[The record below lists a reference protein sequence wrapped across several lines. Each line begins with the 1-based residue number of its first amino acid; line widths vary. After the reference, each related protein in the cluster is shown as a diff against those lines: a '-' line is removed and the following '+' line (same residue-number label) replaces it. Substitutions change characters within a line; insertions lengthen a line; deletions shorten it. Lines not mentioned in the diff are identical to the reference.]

1 MANSL
6 KPWRAFTVFVSSTF
20 IDMEAER
27 DYLNNIVAREL
38 EREYEK
44 KRVSLSFVDLRWG
57 VQTDKDAGKEVREL
71 SVLNVCMEEIKRSR
85 PFFIALLGHRYGWVP
100 PKERF
105 QKVIEGLDEEERLLL
120 KDGEGA
126 SVTALEILF
135 GALGDESLLN
145 RSLFYFRD
153 AASYAMVPE
162 EELPRYQDRQHAD
175 KLERLK
181 ERIVCECRKKG
192 LDNVHSYS
200 LEWHDGTFTR
210 LEEWGEQVKRHLRR
224 EIDAEL
230 EETAASTPAT
240 WLEMEDLQQDIF
252 FHARTQ
258 LFVGR
263 QEELAV
269 LEHFARHERGVMV
282 VAGFPTMGKSALL
295 CQLYQR
301 LQGVPGLVTLLHCT
315 RVSRYADYTYRMF
328 CRLSARLCAELG
340 QPYAE
345 PAEAGNEA
353 RNYFLDLVRRVTDT
367 GRKVVLLIDSTDA
380 FRSSDDASNYSWLPD
395 EACSILTC
403 ERTQEDGYVKE
414 VTLYKE
420 NAQVMYLPFLRR
432 EEARVLA
439 REQCRLYHKSIPESV
454 LALILDKK
462 ADNGQ
467 SLPEGYPKEYYACFD
482 PLWVKLMV
490 RLLVSLD
497 ENDFTEARQMAD
509 ETDEETKLEKYL
521 CQCVRQAQ
529 VDPTN
534 LIIKSFLPK
543 IMQGIDISFLYKVL
557 MGIALSYR
565 GLGETDMAVLFGK
578 EWDSLSFS
586 KIHHYLKDVLVED
599 YENGVWW
606 FGHVRVAG
614 SLETLISEKHYQAF
628 VHNFGSYY
636 VGQGSKRP
644 EAARKAMY
652 FLLHGNRPALAAYAC
667 SSLFL
672 EESER
677 DEMLEEMVENIK
689 ADNEKNLP
697 WFISMFSQR
706 KADGQDVSAKMWNW
720 MERGGYQRLYQ
731 MAIECLLPRL
741 ACWKKGLA
749 LQFAQGIEPVVRI
762 YADSHPDDSTIDYLL
777 RELCYR
783 MADYSDAMGELEQ
796 QKEYAERLAA
806 LKPGSVSQAGM
817 AAEGL
822 ARVAMNEGDYPKAE
836 QLYLSVYQ
844 EGKKLYEVSPNDP
857 EAAYEAFMG
866 CLYLIDVYRRWE
878 NQDRLAAMVEEAFA
892 YLPLV
897 PSEPGYQKIK
907 GQFYHIAGSLYD
919 NLGRGRQALELLEKS
934 VEVLTAIHEGDLR
947 NDEYATELGIAYEAL
962 GAYYEKRNQADR
974 ALECYRKQAAL
985 FDEVLAI
992 DGGNEECR
1000 HFRLIA
1006 ACHLWDVLRSRSD
1019 KKDEWREVNN
1029 ELVWLGRQT
1038 VPDLLTDHDLLHIA
1052 SAYFFLGVLWK
1063 EQSPEERSIQPQDMF
1078 DLLLEGWYFLRDA
1091 YHSSREVCYAEFGQL
1106 CLYYRFEIAEDNG
1119 LPTEEPLETLLE
1131 AYSGYPLSD
1140 SDLGQLLST
1149 WIQRLQTKIEQ
1160 KQGGPFVQ
1168 AFQAGQY
1175 AEAIRLYQDEASHA
1189 GYEQFLYALCL
1200 LRAGFRKKAAEAF
1213 AALRGGV
1220 QDDRESW
1227 LLVTV
1232 NLGVCHLLGG
1242 DVQAFHRLFDELSA
1256 EEKAMQKPA
1265 FLWKACVEREALA
1278 ASGRPWHK
1286 RLFGVRPSAEELR
1299 VTLPQP
1305 YGWTEL

>member
-6 KPWRAFTVFVSSTF
+6 KPWRSFTVFVSSTF
-20 IDMEAER
+20 TDMEAER

-71 SVLNVCMEEIKRSR
+71 SVLNVCMDEIKRSR

-105 QKVIEGLDEEERLLL
+105 LKVLEGMDEEERQLL

-153 AASYAMVPE
+153 AASYANVPE
-162 EELPRYQDRQHAD
+162 EELPRYQDRQHAG

-192 LDNVHSYS
+192 LDNVHSYR
-200 LEWHDGTFTR
+200 LEWHDGTFMR
-210 LEEWGEQVKRHLRR
+210 LEEWGEQVKGHLRR

-230 EETAASTPAT
+230 EETASSAPAT

-252 FHARTQ
+252 VHARTQ

-263 QEELAV
+263 QDELAK
-269 LEHFARHERGVMV
+269 LEHFARHGRGAMV
-282 VAGFPTMGKSALL
+282 VAGFPTTGKSALL
-295 CQLYQR
+295 CRLYQR
-301 LQGVPGLVTLLHCT
+301 LQGVAGVVPLLHCT
-315 RVSRYADYTYRMF
+315 RVSQYADYTYRMF

-345 PAEAGNEA
+345 PEDAGHAA
-353 RNYFLDLVRRVTDT
+353 RTYFLGLVRKVADT
-367 GRKVVLLIDSTDA
+367 GRKVVLLIDSTEA
-380 FRSSDDASNYSWLPD
+380 FRPSDDASNYSWLPD
-395 EACSILTC
+395 EACCILTC
-403 ERTQEDGYVKE
+403 RRTEDEGYVKE
-414 VTLYKE
+414 IALNKTDT
-420 NAQVMYLPFLRR
+420 QVVYLPFFRR
-432 EEARVLA
+432 EEARLLA
-439 REQCRLYHKSIPESV
+439 VEQCRLFHKSIPESV
-454 LALILDKK
+454 LALITEKK
-462 ADNGQ
+462 ADEQ
-467 SLPEGYPKEYYACFD
+467 PLPEGYPKEYYACFD

-490 RLLVSLD
+490 RLLVSLN
-497 ENDFTEARQMAD
+497 ENDFAEARQMAG

-543 IMQGIDISFLYKVL
+543 IVQGVDTSFLYKVL
-557 MGIALSYR
+557 MGIALSYH
-565 GLGETDMAVLFGK
+565 GLGETDMAVLFGR

-599 YENGVWW
+599 YENGVWR
-606 FGHVRVAG
+606 FGHVRVSE
-614 SLETLISEKHYQAF
+614 SLETLISEEHYQMF
-628 VHNFGSYY
+628 VHAFGSYY
-636 VGQGSKRP
+636 VDRGSKRP
-644 EAARKAMY
+644 EAARKAMH
-652 FLLHGNRPALAAYAC
+652 FLLHGNRPALAAYTC
-667 SSLFL
+667 SSPYL
-672 EESER
+672 EESEM
-677 DEMLEEMVENIK
+677 DDVVEEMVENIK
-689 ADNEKNLP
+689 MDSEKYLP
-697 WFISMFSQR
+697 WFISMFSLR
-706 KADGQDVSAKMWNW
+706 KADGQDVDSEMWDW
-720 MERGGYQRLYQ
+720 MEQGGYRRLYRLG
-731 MAIECLLPRL
+731 IECLLPRL
-741 ACWKKGLA
+741 ECWKKSLA
-749 LQFAQGIEPVVRI
+749 LQFAQGIEPVVRS
-762 YADSHPDDSTIDYLL
+762 YAGNHPDDSATGYLL
-777 RELCYR
+777 RELYYR
-783 MADYSDAMGELEQ
+783 MVNYSEAMGGLEQ
-796 QKEYAERLAA
+796 QKAYAERLAA
-806 LKPGSVSQAGM
+806 LKPNSVNQAFM
-817 AAEGL
+817 AIEGQ
-822 ARVAMNEGDYPKAE
+822 ARAAMNEGDYPKAE

-844 EGKKLYEVSPNDP
+844 RGKKLYEAAPDNP
-857 EAAYEAFMG
+857 KAAYEAFMG
-866 CLYLIDVYRRWE
+866 CMYLIDVYRRWE
-878 NQDRLAAMVEEAFA
+878 NQDRQAAMVEEAFT

-907 GQFYHIAGSLYD
+907 GQLFYMAGRLYD
-919 NLGRGRQALELLEKS
+919 DLGRDGQALELLEKS
-934 VEVLTAIHEGDLR
+934 VDVLTALHEGNLR
-947 NDEYATELGIAYEAL
+947 SDEYAMELGIACEAL

-992 DGGNEECR
+992 DGGNEVCR

-1006 ACHLWDVLRSRSD
+1006 TCHLWDVLRSRSD

-1038 VPDLLTDHDLLHIA
+1038 DPALLTDHDLLHIA

-1063 EQSPEERSIQPQDMF
+1063 EQSPEERSIQSQDMF

-1091 YHSSREVCYAEFGQL
+1091 YHSSREVCYAEFGLL

-1160 KQGGPFVQ
+1160 KQGGPFVR

-1242 DVQAFHRLFDELSA
+1242 DVQAFHRLFGELSA

-1265 FLWKACVEREALA
+1265 FLWKACVEKEALV